1 MATPLMPKATAVWLI
16 DKTSLSFEQIADFVG
31 MHPLEIQAIADG
43 EVSHGIVGY
52 DPVANGQLTREEIA
66 RCEGDTSARLKLLE
80 PSIPLPKARS
90 KGARYIP
97 VAKRTERPDAIA
109 WLLRNYP
116 QLSDPQIVRLLATTK
131 ETIQKVRDKTH
142 PNTAN
147 IKPRDPVT
155 LGLCTQTALNEAVAT
170 ANERQGGGSMAPAAP
185 VDDAAA

>member
-1 MATPLMPKATAVWLI
+1 MKTPLMPKATAVWLI
-16 DKTSLSFEQIADFVG
+16 EKTSLSFEQIADFVG
-31 MHPLEIQAIADG
+31 MHPLEVQAIADG
-43 EVSHGIVGY
+43 EVAQGIVGY

-66 RCEGDTSARLKLLE
+66 LAEGDPTARLHLLE
-80 PSIPLPKARS
+80 STIPLPKARG

-97 VAKRTERPDAIA
+97 VAKRNERPDAIA

-116 QLSDPQIVRLLATTK
+116 QLSDPQLVKLLATTK

-155 LGLCTQTALNEAVAT
+155 LGLCTQTSLNEAVGT
-170 ANERQGGGSMAPAAP
+170 ANARTGATSTAPAMPAE
-185 VDDAAA
+185 DAS